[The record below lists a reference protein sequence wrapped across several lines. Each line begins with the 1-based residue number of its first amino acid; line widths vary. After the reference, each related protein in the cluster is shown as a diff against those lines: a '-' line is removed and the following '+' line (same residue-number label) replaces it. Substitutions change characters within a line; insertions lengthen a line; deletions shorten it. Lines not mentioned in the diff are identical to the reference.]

1 MSDKEDEPLHLS
13 DSEFLHPK
21 KIIKH
26 NSLGNL
32 SDLRSVHSGTS
43 KHVQGQI
50 NMSLE
55 KSPSNQ
61 SYFQNSHLFR
71 SPSEKSVTDHGSVTE
86 LYQKAK
92 SGPVYEKNNISV
104 ASDNQMSSTFSTT
117 EYLENLGENP
127 LDMLMLTLEAQLEI
141 PPKQESFVQE
151 LAKLNTSAE
160 RHAAI
165 VYLLFHNSHKIN
177 LLGES
182 ITKAQGQYMLGGDIS
197 QRDQMVGA
205 QTFFWTKPPK
215 FFISPDVESY
225 TKGTDSGCIVIG
237 KSLFAMTMKKLNEKP
252 NKWKKKYLPVS
263 FGKEDNVAR
272 LIVATE
278 IMKNIIVRDGNTE
291 QQIPRLIE
299 LAKLLFEWAAPKG
312 TSDSNKEIKEKFK
325 DIKLR
330 QRLALLRVC
339 ATYQQFHNHE
349 APCDINM
356 EKIYPPTDQEVEEE
370 ISNIENNSYSKSDDN
385 SGDD

>member
-1 MSDKEDEPLHLS
+1 MSDKEDEPLHSS

-32 SDLRSVHSGTS
+32 SNLRSVHSGTS

-55 KSPSNQ
+55 KNPTNQ
-61 SYFQNSHLFR
+61 SYFQNSHLSR

-86 LYQKAK
+86 PYQKAK
-92 SGPVYEKNNISV
+92 SGPVYEKYNISV

-127 LDMLMLTLEAQLEI
+127 LDMLMLTLEARLEI
-141 PPKQESFVQE
+141 PPEQESFVQE
-151 LAKLNTSAE
+151 LAK
-160 RHAAI
+160 R
-165 VYLLFHNSHKIN
+165 Y
-177 LLGES
+177 
-182 ITKAQGQYMLGGDIS
+182 
-197 QRDQMVGA
+197 QMVGA

-225 TKGTDSGCIVIG
+225 TKGTDSGCIIIG

-252 NKWKKKYLPVS
+252 NEWKKKYLPVS
-263 FGKEDNVAR
+263 FGKEDNEAR

-278 IMKNIIVRDGNTE
+278 VRRILKQERNLFKKKIMKNIIVRDGNPE

-299 LAKLLFEWAAPKG
+299 LAKLV
-312 TSDSNKEIKEKFK
+312 SDI
-325 DIKLR
+325 D
-330 QRLALLRVC
+330 
-339 ATYQQFHNHE
+339 
-349 APCDINM
+349 M
-356 EKIYPPTDQEVEEE
+356 EKMYPPTDQEVEEE
-370 ISNIENNSYSKSDDN
+370 ISNIENNSYSKSVDN

>member
-1 MSDKEDEPLHLS
+1 MSDKEDEPLHSS

-55 KSPSNQ
+55 KNPSNQ

-86 LYQKAK
+86 PYQKAK

-104 ASDNQMSSTFSTT
+104 AIDNQMSSTFSTT
-117 EYLENLGENP
+117 EYSENLGENT
-127 LDMLMLTLEAQLEI
+127 LDMLMLTLEARLEI

-182 ITKAQGQYMLGGDIS
+182 ITKVQGQYMSGGDCS
-197 QRDQMVGA
+197 QRDQMVGT

-237 KSLFAMTMKKLNEKP
+237 KSLFSMTMKKLNEKP

-263 FGKEDNVAR
+263 FGKEDNEAR

-278 IMKNIIVRDGNTE
+278 VRQILKQERNLFKKKIMKNIIVRDGNPE

-312 TSDSNKEIKEKFK
+312 TSYSNKEIKEKFK

-330 QRLALLRVC
+330 QRLALL
-339 ATYQQFHNHE
+339 
-349 APCDINM
+349 
-356 EKIYPPTDQEVEEE
+356 
-370 ISNIENNSYSKSDDN
+370 
-385 SGDD
+385 

>member
-1 MSDKEDEPLHLS
+1 MSDKEDEPLHFS

-43 KHVQGQI
+43 KQVQGQI

-55 KSPSNQ
+55 KNPSNQ

-86 LYQKAK
+86 PYQKAK
-92 SGPVYEKNNISV
+92 SGPVYEKNNISI

-117 EYLENLGENP
+117 KYPENLGENP
-127 LDMLMLTLEAQLEI
+127 LDMLMLTLEARLDI
-141 PPKQESFVQE
+141 PPEQESFIQE

-165 VYLLFHNSHKIN
+165 
-177 LLGES
+177 
-182 ITKAQGQYMLGGDIS
+182 
-197 QRDQMVGA
+197 
-205 QTFFWTKPPK
+205 
-215 FFISPDVESY
+215 FFITPDVESY

-252 NKWKKKYLPVS
+252 NEWKKKYLPVS
-263 FGKEDNVAR
+263 FGKEDNEAR

-278 IMKNIIVRDGNTE
+278 VRRILKQERNLFKKKIMKNIIVQDGNPE

-312 TSDSNKEIKEKFK
+312 TSYSNKEIKEKFK

-330 QRLALLRVC
+330 QRLALLQVC

-349 APCDINM
+349 APCYIS
-356 EKIYPPTDQEVEEE
+356 KKKLFFGWTYPVVYSAGFAPRPNKGAVATHVTRSKEEWGVLRTL
-370 ISNIENNSYSKSDDN
+370 KTLPPRLRCTVQCD
-385 SGDD
+385 